1 MQALAREPDDEER
14 RRRIEL
20 LERQKKTIGDLRGRR
35 DHIASQME
43 SCILA
48 MQNVRFDLLRLRSA
62 DASAALGDLTMAT
75 QQARAL
81 SRDVDNAIV
90 AASEIR
96 EALGKSD

>member
-1 MQALAREPDDEER
+1 MSAMRREPEDEER
-14 RRRIEL
+14 ARRITL

-35 DHIASQME
+35 DQIASQLE

-62 DASAALGDLTMAT
+62 DAGSALGDLTAAT

-81 SRDVDNAIV
+81 SRDVDNAIS
-90 AASEIR
+90 AAREIR
-96 EALGKSD
+96 EALGTPE

>member
-1 MQALAREPDDEER
+1 MT
-14 RRRIEL
+14 L
-20 LERQKKTIGDLRGRR
+20 LERQKKTIGDLQGRR
-35 DHIASQME
+35 DLIASQLE

-62 DASAALGDLTMAT
+62 DAAAALGDLTMAT

-90 AASEIR
+90 AAAEIR
-96 EALGKSD
+96 EALGKD

>member
-1 MQALAREPDDEER
+1 
-14 RRRIEL
+14 
-20 LERQKKTIGDLRGRR
+20 
-35 DHIASQME
+35 
-43 SCILA
+43 

-62 DASAALGDLTMAT
+62 DAGSALGDLTMAT

-96 EALGKSD
+96 EALGRD